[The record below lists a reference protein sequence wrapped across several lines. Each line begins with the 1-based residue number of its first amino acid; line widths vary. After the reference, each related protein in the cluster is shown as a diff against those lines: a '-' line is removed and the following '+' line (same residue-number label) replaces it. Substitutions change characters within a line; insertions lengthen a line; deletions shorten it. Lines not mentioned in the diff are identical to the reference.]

1 MIIQMIRS
9 PIVGVLLAL
18 FLTGCANSPP
28 PPQQPPPAPTTR
40 PTTRLYSSLAAINR
54 AMSPNTIHCPF
65 GHARVVVIPSLGG
78 CIFWSPDF
86 NQTLICLQCGYGHDP
101 AQETWQKGSTDPTSF
116 QAALDPLILNFPIL
130 AGESKPQFY
139 QSVLATRSVHEGIL
153 YRSVQAPAV
162 LEPQVAAYLNN
173 QKIPTTR
180 TALTDVAGEIITL
193 SGDAPQGSVR
203 INLTKSSDQ
212 SKSQVTFELIQK

>member
-1 MIIQMIRS
+1 MIASMTRS
-9 PIVGVLLAL
+9 PILGVLLAL

-28 PPQQPPPAPTTR
+28 PPPAPTTR
-40 PTTRLYSSLAAINR
+40 PTTRLFSSLAAITREPNR
-54 AMSPNTIHCPF
+54 TRCPF
-65 GHARVVVIPSLGG
+65 GHARVEVIPSLGG
-78 CIFWSPDF
+78 CTFWSPDF

-101 AQETWQKGSTDPTSF
+101 AQETWQKGSTDLTSF
-116 QAALDPLILNFPIL
+116 QAPLDPLTLNFPIL
-130 AGESKPQFY
+130 AAESKPQFY
-139 QSVLATRSVHEGIL
+139 QSVLATRSVHEGLL
-153 YRSVQAPAV
+153 YRSAQTPAV

-180 TALTDVAGEIITL
+180 TALTDVAAEIITL